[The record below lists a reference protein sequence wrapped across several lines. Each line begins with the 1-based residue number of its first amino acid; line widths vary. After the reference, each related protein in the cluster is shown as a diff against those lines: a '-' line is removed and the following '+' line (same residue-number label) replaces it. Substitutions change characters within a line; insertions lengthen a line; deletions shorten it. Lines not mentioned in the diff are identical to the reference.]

1 MGYTQRVGLFLTL
14 LLSAASSWASRIV
27 PVTTSVTFTAQ
38 QAQQPWSAPIYSKD
52 EQAAYVLGLEPV
64 LDAGGH
70 VVTVNLVMRRAGA
83 RGDAPDLIE
92 ENANGLQPPH
102 FTANDLAQRVQRSA
116 FGEPATMG
124 LMKLGL
130 LLRVTVTGAAVIPN
144 PTTGG
149 YQINTLNL
157 HIEVDNLHS
166 TAPLSLGTPCSKIEE
181 KDYIRPVFFDQHDGI
196 AYGVSALRD
205 HFKEGDE
212 IRLYLLLSNESE
224 QAIGYMVCK
233 TTIMDEIEVVNSS
246 GMRIPSGMELHYHKT
261 KPTPEVGG
269 CFGELK
275 VEPGSCEVVNSGYLS
290 PLDTG
295 YDLKPGTYKIIEDHA
310 PSHPISK
317 IGEPVPPATWLQ
329 RGLTITIEPADR

>member
-1 MGYTQRVGLFLTL
+1 M
-14 LLSAASSWASRIV
+14 
-27 PVTTSVTFTAQ
+27 
-38 QAQQPWSAPIYSKD
+38 
-52 EQAAYVLGLEPV
+52 
-64 LDAGGH
+64 
-70 VVTVNLVMRRAGA
+70 
-83 RGDAPDLIE
+83 E

-130 LLRVTVTGAAVIPN
+130 LLRVTVTGAAVSPN

-166 TAPLSLGTPCSKIEE
+166 TAPLSLGTPCSEVEE

-212 IRLYLLLSNESE
+212 IRLYLVLSNESE
-224 QAIGYMVCK
+224 QTIGYMVCK

-295 YDLKPGTYKIIEDHA
+295 YDLKPGTYKIIEDQA

-317 IGEPVPPATWLQ
+317 VGEPISPGTWLQ
-329 RGLTITIEPADR
+329 KGLTITIEPADR